1 MTRRRRIPLIVALVA
16 VVGPVLMPPATSR
29 ANGDGQAGPPTV
41 FERFVLSACAPCLR
55 ESFPV
60 AVLPVTPLTLAGF
73 PRAAAA
79 AASRPGEIAIDVLRA
94 QQPGRPDWRSL
105 ALRLTLSVVSGPSG
119 ETYRL
124 GTGLLDG
131 ADARTLAQAVAQMAK
146 SATSPAGAAGTT
158 GDAGVD
164 SVDED
169 FHGGT
174 VRVGLLRLRSDAV
187 VYVQTGD
194 LPTLMQRA
202 IWEVPTTLY
211 LPVTDLPALAAAL
224 AQAVVTIERPRTP

>member
-1 MTRRRRIPLIVALVA
+1 MVA
-16 VVGPVLMPPATSR
+16 VLALAGQVLLVPAVSHG
-29 ANGDGQAGPPTV
+29 NGDGTTGPPTV

-55 ESFPV
+55 ESFPI
-60 AVLPVTPLTLAGF
+60 AILPVTPLTLTGF

-105 ALRLTLSVVSGPSG
+105 ALRLTLSVVSGPNG

-146 SATSPAGAAGTT
+146 SATSMAGTAVTAGAPGAT
-158 GDAGVD
+158 GDPGAE